1 MTAPAP
7 SLRDRLQGRL
17 PPPDASLLAPVG
29 GPVEILRDRA
39 GVPHVYAGSTADLY
53 FGLGFATAQDRLW
66 QLDRLRRRALGRQ
79 AEVLGPDYARSDL
92 HPPPGGDRGDRPRRG
107 RAPGRAHPGDRHRLR
122 GRDQPPPAAGG
133 GLPGHPAHRVRPPG
147 LRLPAVHRRR
157 RPGHP
162 ARDVVE
168 PQRAPGGPRRRRG
181 GAPPPR
187 GPPAGPV
194 PDPRGPG
201 DAHPPPG
208 QPPATC
214 RPAPPAPKRPAGRL
228 RRRHGQ
234 QQLGHRPPAQRHRA
248 GLPVQRPAPALLAPL
263 LLVRVRPARSR
274 GQRRGGR
281 APRGARPLV
290 GQQRRPRLGRDE
302 QRRLHPRPLR
312 RDGAPAGP
320 RALPRRRW
328 LAPLRDAGGRPSPCA
343 GRPPGATPSAPPCG
357 AP

>member
-92 HPPPGGDRGDRPRRG
+92 I
-107 RAPGRAHPGDRHRLR
+107 HRLVGIEEIARAEAGRLDERTREIVTAYVAGINHHLEQVGASPATLPIEFDLLGYACPPFTVADVLAILR
-122 GRDQPPPAAGG
+122 GMWWSLNGRLEGLVAAE
-133 GLPGHPAHRVRPPG
+133 AA
-147 LRLPAVHRRR
+147 RLL
-157 RPGHP
+157 
-162 ARDVVE
+162 
-168 PQRAPGGPRRRRG
+168 
-181 GAPPPR
+181 R

-201 DAHPPPG
+201 DAYPPPAAPCPPPACPSRPLTTCWPAQATPRAATTGLSTPGAVPPGRPSCAATRTSPSGSPPPG
-208 QPPATC
+208 TSTLCTVPRTA
-214 RPAPPAPKRPAGRL
+214 
-228 RRRHGQ
+228 
-234 QQLGHRPPAQRHRA
+234 
-248 GLPVQRPAPALLAPL
+248 
-263 LLVRVRPARSR
+263 
-274 GQRRGGR
+274 
-281 APRGARPLV
+281 RGAGHPGVPGLWWGSNGDLAWGVTNNAASTRDLYSETVHP
-290 GQQRRPRLGRDE
+290 QDPGRY
-302 QRRLHPRPLR
+302 
-312 RDGAPAGP
+312 RDGET
-320 RALPRRRW
+320 W
-328 LAPLRDAGGRPSPCA
+328 RPFETREVTIA
-343 GRPPGATPSAPPCG
+343 VRGEAPGATPSAPPCG